1 MVKID
6 KNIPIPTL
14 IKGLHYPWEELEVGD
29 SFLILP
35 FPGEPASSHR
45 SRVKSLCS
53 YHRKGDK
60 NWAYRV
66 TSDGVRVWRVA

>member
-1 MVKID
+1 
-6 KNIPIPTL
+6 
-14 IKGLHYPWEELEVGD
+14 
-29 SFLILP
+29 
-35 FPGEPASSHR
+35 
-45 SRVKSLCS
+45 VKSLCS